1 MFTSSLFGSNT
12 TTSTIGEHWPIGGGS
27 SRSSQAGIRVTPE
40 TAMANSAVYRAVTLL
55 AESVASMPCEL
66 FKRDG
71 EHRVRAKDH
80 PLFNVLRYQPNKK
93 DTAFEYFESG
103 QGFLGTNGNHIALIQ
118 RNSKMQVEELIPVH
132 FDKVRVLKGR
142 DGLPYY
148 NFPSENKTLT
158 MDDVHH
164 VKGQSTDGFI
174 GCSPLQ
180 IAADTVG
187 LALATE
193 KHAAYSFNNN
203 ATISGVIER
212 PKEAEKL
219 TTQTAVDNIVES
231 FAARHS
237 GWRNMFKVALLQE
250 GMTYKQ
256 AAMTNEQ
263 AQLIEARRMG
273 IADIARLYGI
283 PLNMLQETAGE
294 SYKSVE
300 QNTLNFLVFA
310 LLPWIKR
317 WEAAMHRDLLLKSE
331 RSDYFIEFNLSSL
344 MRGDLKS
351 RYEAY
356 ALGRQWGFLS
366 ANDIRRLENL
376 PPLGP
381 EGDIYLSPL
390 NMVDSK
396 NAEIHQQLNTASAEQ
411 IQEIKAIC
419 QR

>member
-1 MFTSSLFGSNT
+1 MFFSGLFDANTSST
-12 TTSTIGEHWPIGGGS
+12 TIGEHWPTGGGAA
-27 SRSSQAGIRVTPE
+27 RASQSGIIVTPE
-40 TAMANSAVYRAVTLL
+40 SAMANSAVYRAVTLL
-55 AESVASMPCEL
+55 SESVASMPCEL
-66 FKRDG
+66 FKREG
-71 EHRVRAKDH
+71 EHRKKAKEH
-80 PLFNVLRYQPNKK
+80 PLYDVLRYQPNKK
-93 DTAFEYFESG
+93 DTSFEYFERG

-118 RNSKMQVEELIPVH
+118 RNKNMRVEELIPIH
-132 FDKVRVLKGR
+132 FSKIRVLKGG

-148 NFPSENKTLT
+148 NIPSENRTLS

-164 VKGQSTDGFI
+164 VKGPSIDGFI

-193 KHAAYSFNNN
+193 RHAAYSFNNGTMMN
-203 ATISGVIER
+203 GVIEA
-212 PKEAEKL
+212 PKEAEKITSQL
-219 TTQTAVDNIVES
+219 SIDKLLES
-231 FAARHS
+231 FSARHS
-237 GWRNMFKVALLQE
+237 GWRNMFKVAFLQE

-256 AAMTNEQ
+256 LAMTNEQ
-263 AQLIEARRMG
+263 AQLIEARKMG
-273 IADIARLYGI
+273 IADISRLYGI
-283 PLNMLQETAGE
+283 PLNMLSETAGE

-317 WEAAMHRDLLLKSE
+317 WEAAMHRDLLLKEE
-331 RSDYFIEFNLSSL
+331 RSEYFIEFNLSAL

-366 ANDIRRLENL
+366 VNDIRRLENL
-376 PPLGP
+376 PPLGS

-396 NAEIHQQLNTASAEQ
+396 NAEIHQQLNTASPEQ
-411 IQEIKAIC
+411 IKEIQAIC

>member
-1 MFTSSLFGSNT
+1 MFTTGFFSTNT
-12 TTSTIGEHWPIGGGS
+12 TNTTIGEHWPIGGSSARGS
-27 SRSSQAGIRVTPE
+27 QSGIIVTPE
-40 TAMANSAVYRAVTLL
+40 TAKANSAVYRCVTLL

-66 FKRDG
+66 FMREG
-71 EHRVRAKDH
+71 EHRVKAKGH
-80 PLFNVLRYQPNKK
+80 SLYSVLRYQPNKK
-93 DTAFEYFESG
+93 DTAFEYFETG

-118 RNSKMQVEELIPVH
+118 RNKQMQVEELIPIH
-132 FDKVRVLKGR
+132 PDKVRVLKGS

-148 NFPSENKTLT
+148 HLPSENKTLS

-164 VKGQSTDGFI
+164 VKGPSTDGFL

-187 LALATE
+187 LTLATE

-203 ATISGVIER
+203 TVLTGVIER

-219 TTQTAVDNIVES
+219 TTQNAVDNIVNS
-231 FAARHS
+231 FAERHS

-294 SYKSVE
+294 SYKSLE

-317 WEAAMHRDLLLKSE
+317 WESAMHRDLLLMSE
-331 RSDYFIEFNLSSL
+331 RADYFIEFNLSAL

-351 RYEAY
+351 RYESY

-366 ANDIRRLENL
+366 VNDIRRLENL

-396 NAEIHQQLNTASAEQ
+396 NAEINQQLNTASAKQ
-411 IQEIKAIC
+411 IEEIKAIC